1 MVTKGKCS
9 DLLSFAGSA
18 NVFFFHLFHS
28 VVCLK
33 RRKNSIYHIVL
44 RRIYHYR
51 NWKNLNYKATLC
63 YHSSGGSREYQGL
76 LSTSRKSIL
85 FSALPFL
92 KSVPSPCC
100 VHVATVIFAVQF
112 GSWIL
117 LAVQKKRVGN
127 HQKVLFTSN
136 TQRGILGNVN
146 YSTLFCYERKK
157 KEKARS
163 ELQTNHLVP

>member
-33 RRKNSIYHIVL
+33 RRKNAIYHIVL

-76 LSTSRKSIL
+76 LSTSRTSIL

-92 KSVPSPCC
+92 KSVPSLCC
-100 VHVATVIFAVQF
+100 VHVATVIFAVRA

-117 LAVQKKRVGN
+117 LAVQKRRVGN
-127 HQKVLFTSN
+127 HKKVLFTSK
-136 TQRGILGNVN
+136 TQRQIRGNAY
-146 YSTLFCYERKK
+146 YSTLFCNEKK
-157 KEKARS
+157 TKKARS
-163 ELQTNHLVP
+163 

>member
-44 RRIYHYR
+44 RTIYHYR

-136 TQRGILGNVN
+136 TQRGDTGKCQLQYTIL
-146 YSTLFCYERKK
+146 LWKKK